1 MSELTN
7 QITSEEK
14 LTQPEV
20 ATGVSNSGLKVTEP
34 QLEDDEE
41 TVALANNPKFLE
53 ILERSRARYKA
64 EGGISL
70 EEMRRRLGL
79 DGELAGDR
87 PVMEGH
93 SLPEGHSA

>member
-7 QITSEEK
+7 QITDEEK
-14 LTQPEV
+14 LPKPEEV
-20 ATGVSNSGLKVTEP
+20 ATGVTNSGLKAIEL

-41 TVALANNPKFLE
+41 TIAVAKNPKFLE
-53 ILERSRARYKA
+53 ILERSRARYEA

-70 EEMRRRLGL
+70 EEMQRRLGL

-87 PVMEGH
+87 PGMEG
-93 SLPEGHSA
+93 LE